1 AAFTQ
6 RIGAIEAHQHH
17 RKRSIF
23 QRAQWREK
31 ASFVDVLANQGAY
44 TMPLTLSFNLQSL
57 RFWELRSLYEMCL
70 KRLFVCNRISGDHA
84 VIVALLRKIERE
96 IHSRLELG
104 IRGNVKHQ
112 NDGQCLGG

>member
-31 ASFVDVLANQGAY
+31 ASFVEVLANQGAS

-57 RFWELRSLYEMCL
+57 SFWELRSLYEICL
-70 KRLFVCNRISGDHA
+70 KLRHSKTFRRRQRQIITSKLYDIELEISGRMD
-84 VIVALLRKIERE
+84 LLSLIF
-96 IHSRLELG
+96 
-104 IRGNVKHQ
+104 Q
-112 NDGQCLGG
+112 MDC